1 MYDLMQNNSATM
13 NHLEIADLVHS
24 RDDDVKRSI
33 DRLADRGVIALPPLA
48 EVVSTSNNRS
58 YVKKTYTF
66 SGEKGKRDSLIV
78 VAQLSPE
85 FTGAIVDRWI
95 ELERQAKEPVPQLP
109 TNYIEALEQL
119 IVKEKALIAAQP
131 KINHYDTVVARDTL
145 LNATTVAQSVGLP
158 SARKLNT
165 ELERLKVYN
174 MTSKRSRVFQSW
186 FITKGYGEMKQGD
199 TGHHQALF
207 TTSGQAWIIEQLG
220 GAK

>member
-1 MYDLMQNNSATM
+1 MYDLMQNNSASMTSQQ
-13 NHLEIADLVHS
+13 IADLVETRHS
-24 RDDDVKRSI
+24 LVKQSI
-33 DRLADRGVIALPPLA
+33 DRLVARDIIIQPPLVNGIKA
-48 EVVSTSNNRS
+48 ANGVTPTH
-58 YVKKTYTF
+58 YVF

-95 ELERQAKEPVPQLP
+95 ELERQVKEPVPQLP
-109 TNYIEALEQL
+109 NNYIEALEQL

-174 MTSKRSRVFQSW
+174 MTCKRGRVFQSW
-186 FITKGYGEMKQGD
+186 FMTKGYGEMKQGD

-207 TTSGQAWIIEQLG
+207 TTSGQAWIIEKLG
-220 GAK
+220 V